1 MSNLR
6 RALVAAVASTAL
18 VITGCSNA
26 EDTADPE
33 GAAPNAADDTA
44 ANAADDAA
52 EESTGDSITI
62 EDNYGEKT
70 IERPIERVVAL
81 DNRTFEVLDQW
92 GVKLDAAARS
102 LVPETIPG
110 IKDDESIID
119 VGNHKEPDLEA
130 IVAVDPQLILS
141 GQRFTQYDEQLEED
155 NPDAT
160 LVELE
165 PRKDDEGRFEAFD
178 KDLIRQ
184 VETLGEVFEK
194 EDEAKKIVDDF
205 NAALDRAREAYDGNS
220 TVMAVNVSGGKIG
233 YVAPGIGR
241 LYGPLFDLLDL
252 KPALEHVDNESSDH
266 EGDDISVEAIAESN
280 PDIIIAL
287 DRDAAVTEDDF
298 VPAEDVIKGAAPL
311 QNVTA
316 LLEDNIYIAPGDT
329 YTNESIIT
337 YTEILNGLADQFE
350 QAAK

>member
-26 EDTADPE
+26 EDAADPE

-141 GQRFTQYDEQLEED
+141 GQRFTQYDEQLEKD

-316 LLEDNIYIAPGDT
+316 LQEDNLYIAPGDT